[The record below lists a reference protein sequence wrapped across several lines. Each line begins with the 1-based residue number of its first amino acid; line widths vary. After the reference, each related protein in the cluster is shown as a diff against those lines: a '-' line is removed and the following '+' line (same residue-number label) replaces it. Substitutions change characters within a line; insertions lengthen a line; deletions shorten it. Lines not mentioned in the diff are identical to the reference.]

1 LAGAWLTLRGCAA
14 WAHDHDPDRAAT
26 ALFEPLPG
34 ASFVVNGARG
44 DPDAALVSA
53 GGEMKRLSGFSLAAT
68 FSGNTTSYSRMLVAR
83 TRGELG
89 CRGNWLAGVW
99 LVGVGRS
106 FLTFSLTEP
115 PKDNSMT
122 SSNAIYLLDAGLNCS
137 YKLLREYPMG

>member
-1 LAGAWLTLRGCAA
+1 MITI
-14 WAHDHDPDRAAT
+14 PT
-26 ALFEPLPG
+26 AVFEPLPG

-68 FSGNTTSYSRMLVAR
+68 FEGEFSGNTTSYSRKLVAR

-89 CRGNWLAGVW
+89 CRGSVNWPAGVW

-122 SSNAIYLLDAGLNCS
+122 LSICDI
-137 YKLLREYPMG
+137 PP

>member
-1 LAGAWLTLRGCAA
+1 VLDQTYQLAGAWLTLRGCAA

-34 ASFVVNGARG
+34 ASFVVNGARS

-68 FSGNTTSYSRMLVAR
+68 FEGEFSGNTTSYCRKLVAR

-89 CRGNWLAGVW
+89 SRGSVNWLAGVW

-115 PKDNSMT
+115 PT
-122 SSNAIYLLDAGLNCS
+122 Q
-137 YKLLREYPMG
+137 

>member
-1 LAGAWLTLRGCAA
+1 MGNAGDVSWRGAWLALRGCAA
-14 WAHDHDPDRAAT
+14 WAHDHDPHHVAT

-44 DPDAALVSA
+44 GPDAALVSA
-53 GGEMKRLSGFSLAAT
+53 GGEMKRLSGFSPAAT
-68 FSGNTTSYSRMLVAR
+68 FEGEFSGNTTSYSRKLVAR

-89 CRGNWLAGVW
+89 CRGSVNWLAGVW

-122 SSNAIYLLDAGLNCS
+122 SSICDI
-137 YKLLREYPMG
+137 PP

>member
-1 LAGAWLTLRGCAA
+1 MAA
-14 WAHDHDPDRAAT
+14 LHGRTIPT

-34 ASFVVNGARG
+34 ASFVVNSACG
-44 DPDAALVSA
+44 SA
-53 GGEMKRLSGFSLAAT
+53 GGETKRLSGFSLAAT
-68 FSGNTTSYSRMLVAR
+68 FEGEFSGNTTSYSRKLVAR

-89 CRGNWLAGVW
+89 CRGSVTWLAGVW

-122 SSNAIYLLDAGLNCS
+122 SSICDI
-137 YKLLREYPMG
+137 PP